1 MIFFSIVHLMI
12 KSGRLRWAVHVARME
27 EDRSALKILT
37 GTPTRNG
44 SLGRPRIRLENN
56 IRMNLKK

>member
-27 EDRSALKILT
+27 EDRSAFQMLPSKPTGKIT
-37 GTPTRNG
+37 
-44 SLGRPRIRLENN
+44 LGWPSRRWEDN
-56 IRMNLKK
+56 IRVGLK